1 MTRFALPLLG
11 LAVAAVPL
19 LAAQEPSPR
28 FEVVSIKRNTSG
40 LPGPRWGGTPAR
52 WEMING
58 PVSAL
63 IYTAFDPEV
72 SELPG
77 APGWVF
83 SETYDVTATMQGAP
97 DRATQAAMLRSMLVD
112 RFKLKARVER
122 QERPVYALVVA
133 RPGQLGPAL
142 KLSSHQDCASPDAKC
157 GYSIGS
163 GKIVATG
170 RSLDT
175 LKSISSAAGRIIV
188 DKTGLKG
195 NYDFTLQYS
204 VQTRPEDTPSIF
216 AAIEEQLGLKLV
228 PDRAPLTV
236 VIVDSVERPTPD

>member
-1 MTRFALPLLG
+1 MTRALTLTVALFTASFGAFAQAPT
-11 LAVAAVPL
+11 
-19 LAAQEPSPR
+19 
-28 FEVVSIKRNTSG
+28 FDVVSIKRNTSG
-40 LPGPRWGGTPAR
+40 LPGPRWSGTPER
-52 WEMING
+52 YQMING

-63 IYTAFDPEV
+63 IYEAFNPQV

-83 SETYDVTATMQGAP
+83 SDGYDVIATTSSP
-97 DRATQAAMLRSMLVD
+97 DKVAHRARLRSMLVD
-112 RFKLKARVER
+112 RFKLKARLET
-122 QERPVYALVVA
+122 QDSPVYALVVA
-133 RPGQLGPAL
+133 RPGRLGPAL
-142 KLSSHQDCASPDAKC
+142 KLSAHQDCEAPDARC

-175 LKSISSAAGRIIV
+175 LNSIRSAAGRIIV

-195 NYDFTLQYS
+195 NYDFTLEYT
-204 VQTRPEDTPSIF
+204 VQSRPEDTPSIF
-216 AAIEEQLGLKLV
+216 VAIEEQLGLKLV

-236 VIVDSVERPTPD
+236 VIVDSIERPTPD

>member
-1 MTRFALPLLG
+1 MTR
-11 LAVAAVPL
+11 AVALTVAL
-19 LAAQEPSPR
+19 LLTASFAGFAQNPT
-28 FEVVSIKRNTSG
+28 FDVVSVKRNTSG
-40 LPGPRWGGTPAR
+40 PPGPRWTGTPER
-52 WEMING
+52 YQMING

-63 IYTAFDPEV
+63 IYEAFDPQV
-72 SELPG
+72 YELPG

-83 SETYDVTATMQGAP
+83 SDGYDVNATTSGSP
-97 DRATQAAMLRSMLVD
+97 DKEAHRARLRSMLAD

-122 QERPVYALVVA
+122 QDRPVYALVVA
-133 RPGQLGPAL
+133 RPGQLGPSL
-142 KLSSHQDCASPDAKC
+142 KLSSADCAAPEVKC
-157 GYSIGS
+157 GYSMGS
-163 GKIVATG
+163 GRLVATG

-175 LKSISSAAGRIIV
+175 LGSISNAAGRIIV

-204 VQTRPEDTPSIF
+204 VQSRPEDTPSIF

-236 VIVDSVERPTPD
+236 VIVDSIERPTPD